1 MTSICDVEAEEI
13 DVAAAYSMWRLG
25 DVFVDVRS
33 AEEYAAGHIPG
44 ALNIPLDR
52 LAFSVDDLPERGQI
66 ITVCSMG
73 NRSLRG
79 AERLARLERAAL
91 SLRGGT
97 KAWVAAGHP
106 VETGTS
112 PGEPGPRRRG
122 LASWLRSGLRRRPP
136 TGG

>member
-1 MTSICDVEAEEI
+1 MEAEEI
-13 DVAAAYSMWRLG
+13 DVAAAHSMWQLG

-52 LAFSVDDLPERGQI
+52 LAFSLDDLPEHGQV

-79 AERLARLERAAL
+79 AEKLARLERAAL

-97 KAWVAAGHP
+97 KAWAAAGYP
-106 VETGTS
+106 VETGFS
-112 PGEPGPRRRG
+112 PGETGSQRRG
-122 LASWLRSGLRRRPP
+122 LGAWLRRLGVRR
-136 TGG
+136 G

>member
-1 MTSICDVEAEEI
+1 MEAEQI
-13 DVAAAYSMWRLG
+13 DVASAHSMWQLG

-52 LAFSVDDLPERGQI
+52 LAFRLDDLPERGQV

-79 AERLARLERAAL
+79 AEKLARLDRPAL

-97 KAWVAAGHP
+97 KAWAAAGHP
-106 VETGTS
+106 I
-112 PGEPGPRRRG
+112 EPDSQPRG
-122 LASWLRSGLRRRPP
+122 GIGSWLRRIRLRRKAP
-136 TGG
+136 GL